1 MKSHLKAQ
9 KTQAFQFQVEWLL
22 FEDDHILVA
31 NKPSGL
37 LSVPGRLPEN
47 KHSLMTLLENYC
59 QHPLHVVHRL
69 DMDTSG
75 IMVVAKHKTALRH
88 LNQQFQNRQTDKRY
102 EAICAGIIE
111 QTQGYLHLPMR
122 CDWENRPRQIVDC
135 RHGKHTHT
143 QWRLLQKFDT
153 CFKVELIPHTG
164 RSHQLRVH
172 MQMLGHPILGD
183 NLYAD
188 IASQQAASRLLL
200 HAAELRFKHPQTHH
214 SMHFSAPESL
224 ENYIYWHS

>member
-102 EAICAGIIE
+102 EAICAGIVE
-111 QTQGYLHLPMR
+111 QTQGHLHLPMR

-143 QWRLLQKFDT
+143 
-153 CFKVELIPHTG
+153 
-164 RSHQLRVH
+164 
-172 MQMLGHPILGD
+172 
-183 NLYAD
+183 
-188 IASQQAASRLLL
+188 
-200 HAAELRFKHPQTHH
+200 
-214 SMHFSAPESL
+214 
-224 ENYIYWHS
+224 